1 MHFCE
6 WLMIGGLLLRY
17 MRRATVLLVAI
28 LMLVT
33 SMAGCLEETLSSNSP
48 PTTKMSVSPSG
59 TLKVGDSVQF
69 DATGSSDPNGDPLTF
84 EWEFGDGNTGTGQTV
99 NHIYNSQGTF
109 TAKLCVSDN
118 EFEICEEKT
127 LTVAAADAA
136 LPTAS
141 VIHYK
146 DNDCTGEEPPA
157 GTMILAWIC
166 EEEMDTSDDSV
177 DTKTTIQLD
186 GSDSSAG
193 DSSSYLTDFEWDLD
207 IHDDSDGDGDS
218 SNDVDLTGET
228 TEWTNVWPG
237 EYEIRLTVTD
247 NNGFTDTMNIDVY
260 VNYRG
265 HWAEFTI
272 GSNSSNNDP
281 TITID
286 YPVTYNSETKNTI
299 RYVKIQF
306 TYPKLDDDW
315 ALGTCTESNAA
326 CHNRLDV
333 YIFNGSES
341 SSNTE
346 EVINSTYIDDE
357 QRVAEP
363 CSDDDRCVDLR
374 LSTQHFRNYL
384 DGTWRVDLENE
395 KQHDTTVKSFVI
407 ILEYK

>member
-1 MHFCE
+1 
-6 WLMIGGLLLRY
+6 MIDEFLLWF
-17 MRRATVLLVAI
+17 MRRATVLLVAT
-28 LMLVT
+28 LMLAT
-33 SMAGCLEETLSSNSP
+33 AMAGCLEETLSSNSP
-48 PTTKMSVSPSG
+48 PTAKMSISPSG
-59 TLKVGDSVQF
+59 TVKVGDSVEF
-69 DATGSSDPNGDPLTF
+69 DATGSSDPNADPLTF
-84 EWEFGDGNTGTGQTV
+84 AWEFGDGNTGSGQTV
-99 NHIYNSQGTF
+99 NHIYNSEGTF

-118 EFEICEEKT
+118 EFEICEEKN
-127 LTVAAADAA
+127 LMVAAADAA

-146 DNDCTGEEPPA
+146 DNDCTGEDPPA

-166 EEEMDTSDDSV
+166 EEDMDTSDDSV

-207 IHDDSDGDGDS
+207 VHTDSDGDGDT

-237 EYEIRLTVTD
+237 EYEVRLTVTD
-247 NNGFTDTMNIDVY
+247 NNGFTDTMDIDVY

-272 GSNSSNNDP
+272 GGNSSNNDP

-286 YPVTYNSETKNTI
+286 FPVTYNSDAKNTI

-315 ALGTCTESNAA
+315 AVGCSEQNTA
-326 CHNRLDV
+326 CHNRLDAYV
-333 YIFNGSES
+333 FNGSES
-341 SSNTE
+341 ASNTE
-346 EVINSTYIDDE
+346 EVYNSTYIDDE
-357 QRVAEP
+357 QRVAGD

-374 LSTQHFRNYL
+374 MSTQHFRNYL
-384 DGTWRVDLENE
+384 DGTWRVDLKNE
-395 KQHDTTVKSFVI
+395 KAHDSTVKSFVVL
-407 ILEYK
+407 LEYK